1 MKKIILAVIAI
12 LLVTMVSGCAFP
24 SSKSSQARSVG
35 QGFPGI
41 EFKEFYPVNKKV
53 PQGSTLTLYYSIQ
66 NNGYFDAENVAVTLY
81 NCGDINT
88 GSHSWLSD
96 DEKYH
101 CNSAVS
107 VPPSRKLMMPN
118 RDQGIAGEISEAE
131 ITLLTGE
138 ANLPVGESPHSVSA
152 RLEYDY
158 VSTATRDVVFTSFD
172 NWKEKGGL
180 IQTGLL
186 MSSAFPAPLT
196 ISINAPSEPIIITEA
211 ENKDQAQ
218 DFTVSVQTKNEGQG
232 FIKEKS
238 LDMIELCFDST
249 LVAVS
254 DLKDFEPLYFD
265 EKNPKPFE
273 KYYCA
278 SVDYKTIITPEESKL
293 KGYGN
298 TDFDGCAADLG
309 TSCQGI
315 CNGKKP
321 TITGDVPS
329 VCTCEDEDSNEDFEC
344 IYLFDPAKLKLIGQT
359 NQWRDVSVIF
369 KTKMNGKG
377 DQAIVQVQDI
387 ANFGA
392 TVRYT
397 YLSDKSTSLTLIG
410 KPK

>member
-1 MKKIILAVIAI
+1 MKKIIIAIIAI
-12 LLVTMVSGCAFP
+12 LLITMVSGCTFP
-24 SSKSSQARSVG
+24 GSKGTQTRSVG

-88 GSHSWLSD
+88 GKHSWLSD
-96 DEKYH
+96 AENYH
-101 CNSAVS
+101 CNSATR
-107 VPPSRKLMMPN
+107 VPPSGKLMMPN

-131 ITLLTGE
+131 VTLLTND

-180 IQTGLL
+180 IQTGVL

-196 ISINAPSEPIIITEA
+196 ISINAPSEPIIITESN
-211 ENKDQAQ
+211 NKDQVQ
-218 DFTVSVQTKNEGQG
+218 DFTVSVQTKNEGLG

-254 DLKDFEPLYFD
+254 DLKDFEPL
-265 EKNPKPFE
+265 EN
-273 KYYCA
+273 YYCG
-278 SVDYKTIITPEESKL
+278 SIGYKTVITPEKSKL
-293 KGYGN
+293 TSN
-298 TDFDGCAADLG
+298 TAFPGFDGCAERLG
-309 TSCQGI
+309 TSCQEL
-315 CNGKKP
+315 CNGKIAKEVKESDI
-321 TITGDVPS
+321 ITGGDIYA
-329 VCTCEDEDSNEDFEC
+329 VCTCGEADPAADFEC
-344 IYLFDPAKLKLIGQT
+344 LYLFDPAKLKLIGQT

-369 KTKMNGKG
+369 NTKMKG
-377 DQAIVQVQDI
+377 DNAVVQVQDI

-392 TVRYT
+392 TARYT

-410 KPK
+410 RPE